1 MKSVIFDLDG
11 TLADTSA
18 DLIAAANIIL
28 YRAGCGEPLDAKDDK
43 LLAYKGGRALLEA
56 GFKKVG
62 KRFDDQW
69 FIREGYQSFLKVYE
83 ANLSVHTCLFP
94 EVARTLDELMTHGWQ
109 LGICTNKPER
119 LARILLADLDVM
131 DRFQSLIGADTLPN
145 RKPHPEP
152 LLQAI
157 SEIGSHPNRSL
168 LVGDTDTDVNTARAA
183 NVPVIAVALDAEQ
196 EKVSR
201 TLGADALLFNYA
213 ELRGISERLC
223 SSV

>member
-1 MKSVIFDLDG
+1 MKSIIFDLDG

-28 YRAGCGEPLDAKDDK
+28 YRTGCGEPLDTKDDK

-56 GFKKVG
+56 GFRKVG
-62 KRFDDQW
+62 KQIDDQW
-69 FIREGYQSFLKVYE
+69 FIREGYPLFLEAYA

-94 EVARTLDELMTHGWQ
+94 EVARTLDELITHGWQ

-119 LARILLADLDVM
+119 LAKLLLADLNVI
-131 DRFQSLIGADTLPN
+131 DRFRSLIGADTLPN

-152 LLQAI
+152 LLHAI
-157 SEIGSHPNRSL
+157 SEAGSYPHRSL

-183 NVPVIAVALDAEQ
+183 NVPVIAVALDIEQ
-196 EKVSR
+196 ERVSR
-201 TLGADALLFNYA
+201 TLDADALLFNYT
-213 ELRGISERLC
+213 ELREMAERLC
-223 SSV
+223 SQV